1 MKYLYLK
8 YIKSNE
14 NNQSINT
21 GITVG
26 DNPTLYLDIFKTHN
40 GDKVFIRS
48 EESQIYDFSCNYS
61 SNFYSF
67 IFWFNRRYN
76 NSISNASLIIDG
88 VTNTRH
94 TLLVKKTS
102 IIFDNKEYTKLKNN
116 REDGAENKNL
126 RIILNRD
133 DIFYDCYFYNG
144 DKKEFHLQPVKR
156 ISDNAVGVLDTVN
169 DIFYTGNYSA
179 GPVSTINFRNVKFL
193 TIPEG
198 KVTKIEDNEG
208 RVLWSALPDP
218 NKYAYGIRWDHTVP
232 ESQATTACE
241 RIGNLE
247 LHKTLPIQS
256 KFATCIHQGTNIK
269 YWCDPNDSR
278 FRKDNTG
285 FRIVNERIYLEQT
298 TDAEKNAVSSDYS
311 PSATYNYTI
320 QFPDD
325 VLNKYEEAKLLVT
338 TYKYLYAWIKIN
350 DVNIARVNKVDT
362 VNKKA
367 YITTDG
373 LIPNDNIGTITP
385 TLEFGCSING
395 YDGEISVYTPKFY
408 IWSIDKDGAG
418 NEVWISEK
426 KCVGY
431 AREVKAHL
439 IGISRCPLLRTA
451 MNDSKWGWL
460 NTLSDNTSVSV
471 VNYQPNLR
479 GGTNDTSYDQYL
491 GDNNF
496 RTMLG
501 KAASNMQLSTIRT
514 YTQKIKGSQVLYY
527 QIWNAIVW
535 CYFIEY
541 ADFDVKKAFNSNL
554 TNEGYHQGGLGEGLI
569 DINNFDKYNSRT
581 PIVPIDYT
589 LSAGNNTKII
599 QKLSHSFD
607 SYTQKQLNVPCY
619 RGFNTF
625 WYGDT
630 WLNIEN
636 FISQYD
642 STSNKRKFYFTDNPN
657 NFSND
662 INNKEHI
669 IEITPDLNGWV
680 KEIAIGNNADLITNK
695 VSNSP
700 NYTNCNRFGNRDNQ
714 VHVTTIG
721 GRAMYGVKC
730 GLAFLDCSGN
740 ITYKYSSV
748 AFAKCYILN

>member
-1 MKYLYLK
+1 M
-8 YIKSNE
+8 
-14 NNQSINT
+14 
-21 GITVG
+21 
-26 DNPTLYLDIFKTHN
+26 
-40 GDKVFIRS
+40 
-48 EESQIYDFSCNYS
+48 DFSK
-61 SNFYSF
+61 
-67 IFWFNRRYN
+67 
-76 NSISNASLIIDG
+76 
-88 VTNTRH
+88 VTA
-94 TLLVKKTS
+94 
-102 IIFDNKEYTKLKNN
+102 IE
-116 REDGAENKNL
+116 
-126 RIILNRD
+126 
-133 DIFYDCYFYNG
+133 
-144 DKKEFHLQPVKR
+144 
-156 ISDNAVGVLDTVN
+156 
-169 DIFYTGNYSA
+169 
-179 GPVSTINFRNVKFL
+179 
-193 TIPEG
+193 IPEG
-198 KVTKIEDNEG
+198 KVVEIEDNEG
-208 RVLWSALPDP
+208 RVLWSALSDP

-232 ESQATTACE
+232 DNQATTACE

-256 KFATCIHQGTNIK
+256 KFATCIHQGTDIK

-285 FRIVNERIYLEQT
+285 FRIVNERIYLEET
-298 TDAEKNAVSSDYS
+298 TDTEKNAMPSDYS
-311 PSATYNYTI
+311 PSATYDYTI
-320 QFPDD
+320 KFPEDI
-325 VLNKYEEAKLLVT
+325 LNKYEEAKLLVT

-350 DVNIARVNKVDT
+350 DVNIARVNKVDI

-367 YITTDG
+367 YITTDSP
-373 LIPNDNIGTITP
+373 ITNDNIGTIIS

-426 KCVGY
+426 KCVSY
-431 AREVKAHL
+431 ARKVKAHL
-439 IGISRCPLLRTA
+439 IGISKCPLLRTA
-451 MNDSKWGWL
+451 MNDNKWGWL
-460 NTLSDNTSVSV
+460 NTLSDNTAVSI

-479 GGTNDTSYDQYL
+479 GGTNNTFYDQYL

-501 KAASNMQLSTIRT
+501 KAASNISLSNMRT

-541 ADFDVKKAFNSNL
+541 ANFNVKTAFNSNL
-554 TNEGYHQGGLGEGLI
+554 TDEGYHQGGLGEGVINVNRL
-569 DINNFDKYNSRT
+569 DIYNSGISNI
-581 PIVPIDYT
+581 PVDYT
-589 LSAGNNTKII
+589 LSIGNNTGII
-599 QKLSHSFD
+599 TNPSHSFTIKSVANTSWNVWD
-607 SYTQKQLNVPCY
+607 RSRVTATINNKILNITAIPELYNDWVLYTGATNVGGTHRYKIEGLTGGQTIVFKRQQGNLTITTDGEYNVNWGTSYNDRYITFGLVQENCNIKITILSSPECTYTFSQNQLNIPCY

-657 NFSND
+657 NFSNN

-669 IEITPDLNGWV
+669 IEINPNLNGWA

-695 VSNSP
+695 VSNVL
-700 NYTNCNRFGNRDNQ
+700 NYTSCYRWDNIDTT
-714 VHVTTIG
+714 VHTTFVG
-721 GRAMYGVKC
+721 GRAELGAIC
-730 GLAFLDCSGN
+730 GLAFLYCGDGVGSAFSY
-740 ITYKYSSV
+740 I

>member
-1 MKYLYLK
+1 MDF
-8 YIKSNE
+8 N
-14 NNQSINT
+14 
-21 GITVG
+21 
-26 DNPTLYLDIFKTHN
+26 
-40 GDKVFIRS
+40 KVTAI
-48 EESQIYDFSCNYS
+48 E
-61 SNFYSF
+61 
-67 IFWFNRRYN
+67 
-76 NSISNASLIIDG
+76 
-88 VTNTRH
+88 
-94 TLLVKKTS
+94 
-102 IIFDNKEYTKLKNN
+102 
-116 REDGAENKNL
+116 
-126 RIILNRD
+126 
-133 DIFYDCYFYNG
+133 
-144 DKKEFHLQPVKR
+144 
-156 ISDNAVGVLDTVN
+156 
-169 DIFYTGNYSA
+169 
-179 GPVSTINFRNVKFL
+179 
-193 TIPEG
+193 IPEG

-285 FRIVNERIYLEQT
+285 FRIVNERIYLEET

-311 PSATYNYTI
+311 PSATYDYTI
-320 QFPDD
+320 HFPEDI
-325 VLNKYEEAKLLVT
+325 LNKYEEAKLLVT

-350 DVNIARVNKVDT
+350 DTVIGRVNKVDT

-367 YITTDG
+367 YITTESG
-373 LIPNDNIGTITP
+373 VTGETMTP

-426 KCVGY
+426 KCVDY

-451 MNDSKWGWL
+451 MNDDKWGWL
-460 NTLSDNTSVSV
+460 NTLSDNTAVSV

-479 GGTNDTSYDQYL
+479 GGTNNTSYDQYL

-501 KAASNMQLSTIRT
+501 KAASNMPLSTMRT

-554 TNEGYHQGGLGEGLI
+554 TSEGYHQGGLGEGLI
-569 DINNFDKYNSRT
+569 SIDNWDSYNSFT
-581 PIVPIDYT
+581 PNVPIDYT
-589 LSAGNNTKII
+589 LSAGNNTKLISEP
-599 QKLSHSFD
+599 SHSFD
-607 SYTQKQLNVPCY
+607 SFVQKQLNVPCY

-625 WYGDT
+625 WYGDI

-636 FISQYD
+636 FISQYN

-657 NFSND
+657 NFSNN

-669 IEITPDLNGWV
+669 IEINPNLNDWA

-695 VSNSP
+695 VSNTDKYIKCYRYDS
-700 NYTNCNRFGNRDNQ
+700 NDTS
-714 VHVTTIG
+714 VHATFVSG
-721 GRAMYGVKC
+721 DASLGSNC
-730 GLAFLDCSGN
+730 GLACLFCSSGVGN
-740 ITYKYSSV
+740 VLSDIG
-748 AFAKCYILN
+748 FAKCYIIN

>member
-1 MKYLYLK
+1 M
-8 YIKSNE
+8 
-14 NNQSINT
+14 
-21 GITVG
+21 
-26 DNPTLYLDIFKTHN
+26 
-40 GDKVFIRS
+40 
-48 EESQIYDFSCNYS
+48 DFSK
-61 SNFYSF
+61 
-67 IFWFNRRYN
+67 
-76 NSISNASLIIDG
+76 
-88 VTNTRH
+88 VTA
-94 TLLVKKTS
+94 
-102 IIFDNKEYTKLKNN
+102 IE
-116 REDGAENKNL
+116 
-126 RIILNRD
+126 
-133 DIFYDCYFYNG
+133 
-144 DKKEFHLQPVKR
+144 
-156 ISDNAVGVLDTVN
+156 
-169 DIFYTGNYSA
+169 
-179 GPVSTINFRNVKFL
+179 
-193 TIPEG
+193 IPEG

-208 RVLWSALPDP
+208 RVLWSALSDH

-285 FRIVNERIYLEQT
+285 FRIVNERIYLEET
-298 TDAEKNAVSSDYS
+298 TDAEKNAVPSDYS
-311 PSATYNYTI
+311 PSATYDYTI
-320 QFPDD
+320 KFPEDI
-325 VLNKYEEAKLLVT
+325 LNKYEEAKLLVT

-373 LIPNDNIGTITP
+373 PITNDNIGTITP

-408 IWSIDKDGAG
+408 IWSVDNDGAG

-426 KCVGY
+426 KCVDY

-451 MNDSKWGWL
+451 MNDDKWGWL
-460 NTLSDNTSVSV
+460 NTLSNNTAVSV

-479 GGTNDTSYDQYL
+479 GGTNNTSYDQYL

-501 KAASNMQLSTIRT
+501 KAASNMPLNTMRT

-541 ADFDVKKAFNSNL
+541 ANFDVKKAFNSNL

-569 DINNFDKYNSRT
+569 SINNWNKYNSQT
-581 PIVPIDYT
+581 PNVPIDYT
-589 LSAGNNTKII
+589 LSAGNNTKLIS
-599 QKLSHSFD
+599 KPSHSFG
-607 SYTQKQLNVPCY
+607 SSVQKQLNVPCY
-619 RGFNTF
+619 RGFNVF

-630 WLNIEN
+630 WINIEN
-636 FISQYD
+636 FLSQYD

-669 IEITPDLNGWV
+669 IEIIYDLNGWA
-680 KEIAIGNNADLITNK
+680 KEIAIGNNADLI
-695 VSNSP
+695 VSKISNNS
-700 NYTNCNRFGNRDNQ
+700 NYTNCYRFDNREIPA
-714 VHVTTIG
+714 HTTFVG
-721 GRAMYGVKC
+721 GRAERNEYC
-730 GLAFLDCSGN
+730 GLAFLDCSTGIN
-740 ITYKYSSV
+740 DADQRY
-748 AFAKCYILN
+748 AFVKCYILN

>member
-1 MKYLYLK
+1 M
-8 YIKSNE
+8 
-14 NNQSINT
+14 
-21 GITVG
+21 
-26 DNPTLYLDIFKTHN
+26 
-40 GDKVFIRS
+40 
-48 EESQIYDFSCNYS
+48 DFSK
-61 SNFYSF
+61 
-67 IFWFNRRYN
+67 
-76 NSISNASLIIDG
+76 
-88 VTNTRH
+88 VTA
-94 TLLVKKTS
+94 
-102 IIFDNKEYTKLKNN
+102 IE
-116 REDGAENKNL
+116 
-126 RIILNRD
+126 
-133 DIFYDCYFYNG
+133 
-144 DKKEFHLQPVKR
+144 
-156 ISDNAVGVLDTVN
+156 
-169 DIFYTGNYSA
+169 
-179 GPVSTINFRNVKFL
+179 
-193 TIPEG
+193 IPEG

-256 KFATCIHQGTNIK
+256 KFATCIHQGTDIK

-285 FRIVNERIYLEQT
+285 FRIVNERIYLEET
-298 TDAEKNAVSSDYS
+298 TDAEKNAVPSDYS

-325 VLNKYEEAKLLVT
+325 TLNKYKEAKLLVT

-367 YITTDG
+367 YITTDSP
-373 LIPNDNIGTITP
+373 ITNDNIGTITP

-426 KCVGY
+426 KCVDY

-451 MNDSKWGWL
+451 MNDDKWGWL
-460 NTLSDNTSVSV
+460 NTLSDNTAVSV

-501 KAASNMQLSTIRT
+501 KAASEMPLSDMRT

-541 ADFDVKKAFNSNL
+541 ADFNVKKAFNSNL
-554 TNEGYHQGGLGEGLI
+554 TSEGYHQGGLGEGLI
-569 DINNFDKYNSRT
+569 TINNWNEYNSQT
-581 PIVPIDYT
+581 PNIPVDYT
-589 LSAGNNTKII
+589 LSAGNNTKLISKPSHHFYI
-599 QKLSHSFD
+599 KSDDNTTWKIWNIARVTGTINDTNNKILNITAIPKVYNDYMLYANAHNVGGTYRYKIEGLTEGQTVIFKREQGDLTITTDGEYDVNWGTNINWRYITFGLVQENCNIKITILSSPAFT
-607 SYTQKQLNVPCY
+607 YTFTQKQWDVPCY
-619 RGFNTF
+619 RGFNIF

-642 STSNKRKFYFTDNPN
+642 STSNKRKFYYTDNPN
-657 NFSND
+657 NFSNSTS
-662 INNKEHI
+662 NKETI
-669 IEITPDLNGWV
+669 IEAAYQQTENWAKNIM
-680 KEIAIGNNADLITNK
+680 IGKTANLITNK
-695 VSNSP
+695 VSNSSA
-700 NYTNCNRFGNRDNQ
+700 YINCFRWDTEKT
-714 VHVTTIG
+714 HVSSTFVG
-721 GRAMYGVKC
+721 GSSLEETKC
-730 GLAFLDCSGN
+730 GLAFLSYYYDIDRRSPSYGFVKCS
-740 ITYKYSSV
+740 
-748 AFAKCYILN
+748 ILD

>member
-1 MKYLYLK
+1 MDF
-8 YIKSNE
+8 N
-14 NNQSINT
+14 
-21 GITVG
+21 
-26 DNPTLYLDIFKTHN
+26 
-40 GDKVFIRS
+40 KVTAI
-48 EESQIYDFSCNYS
+48 E
-61 SNFYSF
+61 
-67 IFWFNRRYN
+67 
-76 NSISNASLIIDG
+76 
-88 VTNTRH
+88 
-94 TLLVKKTS
+94 
-102 IIFDNKEYTKLKNN
+102 
-116 REDGAENKNL
+116 
-126 RIILNRD
+126 
-133 DIFYDCYFYNG
+133 
-144 DKKEFHLQPVKR
+144 
-156 ISDNAVGVLDTVN
+156 
-169 DIFYTGNYSA
+169 
-179 GPVSTINFRNVKFL
+179 
-193 TIPEG
+193 IPEG

-218 NKYAYGIRWDHTVP
+218 NKDAYGIRWDHTVP

-256 KFATCIHQGTNIK
+256 KFATCIHQGTDIK

-285 FRIVNERIYLEQT
+285 FRIVNERIYLEET
-298 TDAEKNAVSSDYS
+298 TDAEKNAVPSDYS
-311 PSATYNYTI
+311 PSATYDYTI
-320 QFPDD
+320 QFPEDI
-325 VLNKYEEAKLLVT
+325 LNKYEEAKLLVT

-367 YITTDG
+367 YITTDSP
-373 LIPNDNIGTITP
+373 ITNDNIGTITP

-426 KCVGY
+426 KCVDY

-451 MNDSKWGWL
+451 MNDNKWGWL
-460 NTLSDNTSVSV
+460 NTLSANTAVSV

-501 KAASNMQLSTIRT
+501 KAASNISLSNMRT

-541 ADFDVKKAFNSNL
+541 ADFDVKKSFNSNL

-569 DINNFDKYNSRT
+569 SINNWSEYNSVT
-581 PIVPIDYT
+581 PNVPIDYT
-589 LSAGNNTKII
+589 LSAGNNTKLIS
-599 QKLSHSFD
+599 KPSHSFG
-607 SYTQKQLNVPCY
+607 SSVQKQLNVPCY
-619 RGFNTF
+619 RGFNVF

-636 FISQYD
+636 FISKYD

-657 NFSND
+657 NFSNN
-662 INNKEHI
+662 INNKERI
-669 IEITPDLNGWV
+669 IEINPNLNGWA

-695 VSNSP
+695 ISNTT
-700 NYTNCNRFGNRDNQ
+700 NYTNCYRWDNTDTS
-714 VHVTTIG
+714 VHTIFVG
-721 GRAMYGVKC
+721 GSAAAGARC
-730 GLAFLDCSGN
+730 GLAYLHCDLGVGYADS
-740 ITYKYSSV
+740 YLS
-748 AFAKCYILN
+748 FAKCYILN

>member
-1 MKYLYLK
+1 M
-8 YIKSNE
+8 
-14 NNQSINT
+14 
-21 GITVG
+21 
-26 DNPTLYLDIFKTHN
+26 
-40 GDKVFIRS
+40 
-48 EESQIYDFSCNYS
+48 DFSK
-61 SNFYSF
+61 
-67 IFWFNRRYN
+67 
-76 NSISNASLIIDG
+76 
-88 VTNTRH
+88 VTA
-94 TLLVKKTS
+94 
-102 IIFDNKEYTKLKNN
+102 IE
-116 REDGAENKNL
+116 
-126 RIILNRD
+126 
-133 DIFYDCYFYNG
+133 
-144 DKKEFHLQPVKR
+144 
-156 ISDNAVGVLDTVN
+156 
-169 DIFYTGNYSA
+169 
-179 GPVSTINFRNVKFL
+179 
-193 TIPEG
+193 IPEG

-232 ESQATTACE
+232 DNQATTACE

-285 FRIVNERIYLEQT
+285 FRIVNERIYLEET
-298 TDAEKNAVSSDYS
+298 TDAEKNAVPSDYS
-311 PSATYNYTI
+311 PSATYDYTI
-320 QFPDD
+320 QFPEDI
-325 VLNKYEEAKLLVT
+325 LNKYEEAKLLVT

-373 LIPNDNIGTITP
+373 PITGESITP

-426 KCVGY
+426 KCVDY

-491 GDNNF
+491 GNNNF

-501 KAASNMQLSTIRT
+501 KAASNMPLSTMRT

-541 ADFDVKKAFNSNL
+541 ADFNVKKSFNSNL
-554 TNEGYHQGGLGEGLI
+554 TSEGYHQGGLGEGLI
-569 DINNFDKYNSRT
+569 TIDSWDKYNSQT
-581 PIVPIDYT
+581 PNVPIDYT
-589 LSAGNNTKII
+589 LSAGNNTKLISKPSHHFYFKSKDNTTWKIWAKNRVTATLNSNNTKILNITSIPKIYNDYMLYADALNVGGTHRYKIEGLTGGQTVVFKIQQGNLTITTDGEYDVNWGSNYSYRYII
-599 QKLSHSFD
+599 FGLVQESCNIKITILSSPAFT
-607 SYTQKQLNVPCY
+607 YTFTQNQLDVPCY
-619 RGFNTF
+619 RGFNIF

-669 IEITPDLNGWV
+669 IEINSILNDWV
-680 KEIAIGNNADLITNK
+680 KEIAIGNNADLIANK
-695 VSNSP
+695 TGSP
-700 NYTNCNRFGNRDNQ
+700 NYTNCAGWDNTNTSVHMTLVGGN
-714 VHVTTIG
+714 
-721 GRAMYGVKC
+721 AASSEWC
-730 GLAFLDCSGN
+730 GLASPHCRSDVGFA
-740 ITYKYSSV
+740 SSYFT
-748 AFAKCYILN
+748 FAKCYILN

>member
-1 MKYLYLK
+1 M
-8 YIKSNE
+8 
-14 NNQSINT
+14 
-21 GITVG
+21 
-26 DNPTLYLDIFKTHN
+26 
-40 GDKVFIRS
+40 
-48 EESQIYDFSCNYS
+48 DFSK
-61 SNFYSF
+61 
-67 IFWFNRRYN
+67 
-76 NSISNASLIIDG
+76 
-88 VTNTRH
+88 VTA
-94 TLLVKKTS
+94 
-102 IIFDNKEYTKLKNN
+102 IE
-116 REDGAENKNL
+116 
-126 RIILNRD
+126 
-133 DIFYDCYFYNG
+133 
-144 DKKEFHLQPVKR
+144 
-156 ISDNAVGVLDTVN
+156 
-169 DIFYTGNYSA
+169 
-179 GPVSTINFRNVKFL
+179 
-193 TIPEG
+193 IPEG

-208 RVLWSALPDP
+208 RVLWSALSDP
-218 NKYAYGIRWDHTVP
+218 NEYAYGIRWDHTVP
-232 ESQATTACE
+232 DNQATTACE

-256 KFATCIHQGTNIK
+256 KFATCIHQGTDIK

-285 FRIVNERIYLEQT
+285 FRIVNERIYLEET
-298 TDAEKNAVSSDYS
+298 TDAEKNAVPSDYS
-311 PSATYNYTI
+311 PSATYDYTI
-320 QFPDD
+320 QFPEDI
-325 VLNKYEEAKLLVT
+325 LNKYEEAKLLVT

-373 LIPNDNIGTITP
+373 LITGGNIGTITP

-408 IWSIDKDGAG
+408 IWSIDNDGAG

-426 KCVGY
+426 KCVDY

-451 MNDSKWGWL
+451 MNDDKWGWL
-460 NTLSDNTSVSV
+460 NTLSANTAVSV

-479 GGTNDTSYDQYL
+479 GGTNSKSYDQYL

-501 KAASNMQLSTIRT
+501 KAASNIPLSDMRT

-541 ADFDVKKAFNSNL
+541 ANFDVKKPFNSNL
-554 TNEGYHQGGLGEGLI
+554 TSEGYHQGGLGEGLI
-569 DINNFDKYNSRT
+569 TINNWDKYNAFT

-589 LSAGNNTKII
+589 LSAGNNTKLIS
-599 QKLSHSFD
+599 KPSHSFG
-607 SYTQKQLNVPCY
+607 SYVQRQLNVPCY
-619 RGFNTF
+619 RGFNIF

-669 IEITPDLNGWV
+669 IEINPNLNNWA

-695 VSNSP
+695 VSNTS
-700 NYTNCNRFGNRDNQ
+700 NYTNCYRMDNNDIS
-714 VHVTTIG
+714 VHTTFVG
-721 GRAMYGVKC
+721 GEAAGGEAC
-730 GLAFLDCSGN
+730 GLACLVCDTGVGYADSL
-740 ITYKYSSV
+740 V

>member
-1 MKYLYLK
+1 M
-8 YIKSNE
+8 
-14 NNQSINT
+14 
-21 GITVG
+21 
-26 DNPTLYLDIFKTHN
+26 
-40 GDKVFIRS
+40 
-48 EESQIYDFSCNYS
+48 DFSK
-61 SNFYSF
+61 
-67 IFWFNRRYN
+67 
-76 NSISNASLIIDG
+76 
-88 VTNTRH
+88 VTA
-94 TLLVKKTS
+94 
-102 IIFDNKEYTKLKNN
+102 IE
-116 REDGAENKNL
+116 
-126 RIILNRD
+126 
-133 DIFYDCYFYNG
+133 
-144 DKKEFHLQPVKR
+144 
-156 ISDNAVGVLDTVN
+156 
-169 DIFYTGNYSA
+169 
-179 GPVSTINFRNVKFL
+179 
-193 TIPEG
+193 IPEG

-232 ESQATTACE
+232 ENQATTACE

-285 FRIVNERIYLEQT
+285 FRIVNERIYLEET
-298 TDAEKNAVSSDYS
+298 TDAEKNAVPSDYS

-320 QFPDD
+320 QFPEDI
-325 VLNKYEEAKLLVT
+325 LNKYEEAKLLVT

-367 YITTDG
+367 YITTDSP
-373 LIPNDNIGTITP
+373 ITNDNIGTITP

-426 KCVGY
+426 KCVDY

-460 NTLSDNTSVSV
+460 NTLSDNTLVSV

-479 GGTNDTSYDQYL
+479 GGTNNTSYDQYL

-501 KAASNMQLSTIRT
+501 KAASDISLNNMRA
-514 YTQKIKGSQVLYY
+514 YTQKIKGSQILYY

-541 ADFDVKKAFNSNL
+541 ADFDVQKPFNSNL
-554 TNEGYHQGGLGEGLI
+554 TSEGYHQGGLGEGLI
-569 DINNFDKYNSRT
+569 DINNWNTYNAQT
-581 PIVPIDYT
+581 PNVPIDYT
-589 LSAGNNTKII
+589 LSAGNNTKLIS
-599 QKLSHSFD
+599 KPSHSFD
-607 SYTQKQLNVPCY
+607 SSVQKQLNVPCY

-642 STSNKRKFYFTDNPN
+642 STSDKRKFYFTDNPN

-669 IEITPDLNGWV
+669 IEINPNLNGWA

-695 VSNSP
+695 VSDSS
-700 NYTNCNRFGNRDNQ
+700 NYTNCYRGDDTNTS
-714 VHVTTIG
+714 VCTTFVG
-721 GRAMYGVKC
+721 GRAAFGTRC
-730 GLAFLDCSGN
+730 GLASLLCRDGVGRAGSL
-740 ITYKYSSV
+740 I
-748 AFAKCYILN
+748 AFDKCYILN

>member
-1 MKYLYLK
+1 M
-8 YIKSNE
+8 
-14 NNQSINT
+14 
-21 GITVG
+21 
-26 DNPTLYLDIFKTHN
+26 
-40 GDKVFIRS
+40 
-48 EESQIYDFSCNYS
+48 DFSK
-61 SNFYSF
+61 
-67 IFWFNRRYN
+67 
-76 NSISNASLIIDG
+76 
-88 VTNTRH
+88 VTA
-94 TLLVKKTS
+94 
-102 IIFDNKEYTKLKNN
+102 IE
-116 REDGAENKNL
+116 
-126 RIILNRD
+126 
-133 DIFYDCYFYNG
+133 
-144 DKKEFHLQPVKR
+144 
-156 ISDNAVGVLDTVN
+156 
-169 DIFYTGNYSA
+169 
-179 GPVSTINFRNVKFL
+179 
-193 TIPEG
+193 IPEG

-325 VLNKYEEAKLLVT
+325 ILNKYEEAKLLVT

-350 DVNIARVNKVDT
+350 DTVIGRVNKVDT

-367 YITTDG
+367 YITTESVVTG
-373 LIPNDNIGTITP
+373 ETVTP

-426 KCVGY
+426 KCVDY

-451 MNDSKWGWL
+451 MNDNKWGWL
-460 NTLSDNTSVSV
+460 NTLSDNTAVSV

-501 KAASNMQLSTIRT
+501 KAASNMPLSTMRT

-541 ADFDVKKAFNSNL
+541 ADFDVKKPFNSNL

-569 DINNFDKYNSRT
+569 DIDNWNGYNSYT

-589 LSAGNNTKII
+589 LSAGNNTKLIS
-599 QKLSHSFD
+599 KPSHSFG
-607 SYTQKQLNVPCY
+607 SSVQRQLNVPCY
-619 RGFNTF
+619 RGFNVF

-636 FISQYD
+636 FLSQYD

-657 NFSND
+657 NFSSD

-669 IEITPDLNGWV
+669 IEINPNLEGWA

-695 VSNSP
+695 VSNTS
-700 NYTNCNRFGNRDNQ
+700 NYTNCYRVDDDDTS
-714 VHVTTIG
+714 VHTTLVG
-721 GRAMYGVKC
+721 CNATYGTYC
-730 GLAFLDCSGN
+730 GLAFLLCSFGVGYTN
-740 ITYKYSSV
+740 STI

>member
-1 MKYLYLK
+1 MDF
-8 YIKSNE
+8 N
-14 NNQSINT
+14 
-21 GITVG
+21 
-26 DNPTLYLDIFKTHN
+26 
-40 GDKVFIRS
+40 KVTAI
-48 EESQIYDFSCNYS
+48 E
-61 SNFYSF
+61 
-67 IFWFNRRYN
+67 
-76 NSISNASLIIDG
+76 
-88 VTNTRH
+88 
-94 TLLVKKTS
+94 
-102 IIFDNKEYTKLKNN
+102 
-116 REDGAENKNL
+116 
-126 RIILNRD
+126 
-133 DIFYDCYFYNG
+133 
-144 DKKEFHLQPVKR
+144 
-156 ISDNAVGVLDTVN
+156 
-169 DIFYTGNYSA
+169 
-179 GPVSTINFRNVKFL
+179 
-193 TIPEG
+193 IPEG
-198 KVTKIEDNEG
+198 KVTKIEDKDGN
-208 RVLWSALPDP
+208 VLWSALPDP

-256 KFATCIHQGTNIK
+256 KFATCIHQGTDIK

-285 FRIVNERIYLEQT
+285 FRIVNERIYLSNT
-298 TDAEKNAVSSDYS
+298 TDAEKNAVPSDYS

-320 QFPDD
+320 QFPEDI
-325 VLNKYEEAKLLVT
+325 LNKYEEAKLLVT

-367 YITTDG
+367 YIITDSP
-373 LIPNDNIGTITP
+373 ITNDNVGTITP

-426 KCVGY
+426 KCVDY

-451 MNDSKWGWL
+451 MNDDKWGWL
-460 NTLSDNTSVSV
+460 NTLSDNTAVSV

-479 GGTNDTSYDQYL
+479 GGTNNISYDQYL
-491 GDNNF
+491 GNNNF

-501 KAASNMQLSTIRT
+501 KAASNITLSDMRT

-541 ADFDVKKAFNSNL
+541 ADFDVKKPFNSNL
-554 TNEGYHQGGLGEGLI
+554 TSEGYHQGGLGEGLI
-569 DINNFDKYNSRT
+569 SVNNWDKYNSKT
-581 PIVPIDYT
+581 PNVPIDYT
-589 LSAGNNTKII
+589 LSVGNNTKLIS
-599 QKLSHSFD
+599 KPSHSFD
-607 SYTQKQLNVPCY
+607 SYIQIQLNVPCY

-636 FISQYD
+636 FMSQYD
-642 STSNKRKFYFTDNPN
+642 STSNKRKFYFTDNPA
-657 NFSND
+657 NFSED
-662 INNKEHI
+662 ISNKETI
-669 IEITPDLNGWV
+669 IDVDVTDYNWAKNIMVSKT
-680 KEIAIGNNADLITNK
+680 ADLITNR
-695 VSNSP
+695 VSSNS
-700 NYTNCNRFGNRDNQ
+700 NYINSYRYDSPSTGLKS
-714 VHVTTIG
+714 TIIG
-721 GRAMYGVKC
+721 GTAERGLYC
-730 GLAFLDCSGN
+730 GLVFLLCIDSIN
-740 ITYKYSSV
+740 LKYSDTT
-748 AFAKCYILN
+748 FAKCYIIN

>member
-1 MKYLYLK
+1 M
-8 YIKSNE
+8 
-14 NNQSINT
+14 
-21 GITVG
+21 
-26 DNPTLYLDIFKTHN
+26 
-40 GDKVFIRS
+40 
-48 EESQIYDFSCNYS
+48 DFSK
-61 SNFYSF
+61 
-67 IFWFNRRYN
+67 
-76 NSISNASLIIDG
+76 
-88 VTNTRH
+88 VTA
-94 TLLVKKTS
+94 
-102 IIFDNKEYTKLKNN
+102 IE
-116 REDGAENKNL
+116 
-126 RIILNRD
+126 
-133 DIFYDCYFYNG
+133 
-144 DKKEFHLQPVKR
+144 
-156 ISDNAVGVLDTVN
+156 
-169 DIFYTGNYSA
+169 
-179 GPVSTINFRNVKFL
+179 
-193 TIPEG
+193 IPEG

-208 RVLWSALPDP
+208 RVLWSALLDP

-285 FRIVNERIYLEQT
+285 YRIVNERIYLEET
-298 TDAEKNAVSSDYS
+298 TDSEKNAVPSDYS

-320 QFPDD
+320 QFPEDI
-325 VLNKYEEAKLLVT
+325 LNKYEEAKLLVT

-373 LIPNDNIGTITP
+373 LITGEAIVPA
-385 TLEFGCSING
+385 LEFGCSING

-426 KCVGY
+426 KCVSY
-431 AREVKAHL
+431 ARKVKAHL
-439 IGISRCPLLRTA
+439 IGISKCALLRTA
-451 MNDSKWGWL
+451 MKDDKWGWL
-460 NTLSDNTSVSV
+460 NTLSNNTSVSV

-479 GGTNDTSYDQYL
+479 GGANNTSYDQYL

-501 KAASNMQLSTIRT
+501 KAASNIPLSDMRT
-514 YTQKIKGSQVLYY
+514 YTQKIKGSQILYY

-541 ADFDVKKAFNSNL
+541 ADFDIKKAFNSNL
-554 TNEGYHQGGLGEGLI
+554 TSEGYHQGGLGEGLI
-569 DINNFDKYNSRT
+569 DIDDWNNYNSLT

-589 LSAGNNTKII
+589 LSAGNNTKLIS
-599 QKLSHSFD
+599 KPSHSFD
-607 SYTQKQLNVPCY
+607 SFVQKQLDVPCY

-657 NFSND
+657 NFSNN

-669 IEITPDLNGWV
+669 IEINPNLNGWA

-695 VSNSP
+695 VSNTSD
-700 NYTNCNRFGNRDNQ
+700 YTNCYRWDDNNTYVNTTFVGGGAAFG
-714 VHVTTIG
+714 
-721 GRAMYGVKC
+721 AYC
-730 GLAFLDCSGN
+730 GLAFLVCHTGVGDA
-740 ITYKYSSV
+740 YSSI

>member
-1 MKYLYLK
+1 M
-8 YIKSNE
+8 
-14 NNQSINT
+14 
-21 GITVG
+21 
-26 DNPTLYLDIFKTHN
+26 
-40 GDKVFIRS
+40 
-48 EESQIYDFSCNYS
+48 DFSK
-61 SNFYSF
+61 
-67 IFWFNRRYN
+67 
-76 NSISNASLIIDG
+76 
-88 VTNTRH
+88 VTA
-94 TLLVKKTS
+94 
-102 IIFDNKEYTKLKNN
+102 IE
-116 REDGAENKNL
+116 
-126 RIILNRD
+126 
-133 DIFYDCYFYNG
+133 
-144 DKKEFHLQPVKR
+144 
-156 ISDNAVGVLDTVN
+156 
-169 DIFYTGNYSA
+169 
-179 GPVSTINFRNVKFL
+179 
-193 TIPEG
+193 IPEG

-278 FRKDNTG
+278 FRKNNTG
-285 FRIVNERIYLEQT
+285 FRIVNERIYLRET
-298 TDAEKNAVSSDYS
+298 TDAEKDAVSSDYS
-311 PSATYNYTI
+311 PSATYDYTI
-320 QFPDD
+320 QFPEDI
-325 VLNKYEEAKLLVT
+325 LNKYKEAKLLVT

-367 YITTDG
+367 YITTESGVTDE
-373 LIPNDNIGTITP
+373 TMTP

-408 IWSIDKDGAG
+408 IWSVDKGGAG

-426 KCVGY
+426 KCASY

-451 MNDSKWGWL
+451 MNDDKWGWL
-460 NTLSDNTSVSV
+460 NTLSDNTAVSV

-479 GGTNDTSYDQYL
+479 GGTNNTSYDQYL

-501 KAASNMQLSTIRT
+501 KAASEIPLSDMRT
-514 YTQKIKGSQVLYY
+514 YTQKIKGSQMLYY

-541 ADFDVKKAFNSNL
+541 ADFDVKKPFNSNL

-569 DINNFDKYNSRT
+569 IINNWDVYNLFT

-599 QKLSHSFD
+599 RKLSHYFD
-607 SYTQKQLNVPCY
+607 GYIQEQLNVPCY
-619 RGFNTF
+619 RGFNIF

-669 IEITPDLNGWV
+669 IEINPNLNGWA
-680 KEIAIGNNADLITNK
+680 KEIAIDNNADLITNK
-695 VSNSP
+695 VSNSS
-700 NYTNCNRFGNRDNQ
+700 NYINCNRWDSTDESVQGTF
-714 VHVTTIG
+714 VG
-721 GRAMYGVKC
+721 GFAMLDTYC
-730 GLAFLDCSGN
+730 GLACLSCYNGGSDA
-740 ITYKYSSV
+740 YSYL

>member
-1 MKYLYLK
+1 M
-8 YIKSNE
+8 
-14 NNQSINT
+14 
-21 GITVG
+21 
-26 DNPTLYLDIFKTHN
+26 
-40 GDKVFIRS
+40 
-48 EESQIYDFSCNYS
+48 DFSK
-61 SNFYSF
+61 
-67 IFWFNRRYN
+67 
-76 NSISNASLIIDG
+76 
-88 VTNTRH
+88 VTA
-94 TLLVKKTS
+94 
-102 IIFDNKEYTKLKNN
+102 IE
-116 REDGAENKNL
+116 
-126 RIILNRD
+126 
-133 DIFYDCYFYNG
+133 
-144 DKKEFHLQPVKR
+144 
-156 ISDNAVGVLDTVN
+156 
-169 DIFYTGNYSA
+169 
-179 GPVSTINFRNVKFL
+179 
-193 TIPEG
+193 IPEG
-198 KVTKIEDNEG
+198 KVVEIEDNEG

-232 ESQATTACE
+232 ESQATTVCE

-285 FRIVNERIYLEQT
+285 FRILNEMIHLRET
-298 TDAEKNAVSSDYS
+298 TDAEKNAVLSDYS
-311 PSATYNYTI
+311 PSATYDYTI
-320 QFPDD
+320 QFSDD
-325 VLNKYEEAKLLVT
+325 TLNKYEEAKLLVT

-350 DVNIARVNKVDT
+350 SVNIARVNKVDT

-367 YITTDG
+367 YITTDSP
-373 LIPNDNIGTITP
+373 IIGESITP

-426 KCVGY
+426 KCVDY

-451 MNDSKWGWL
+451 MNDDKWGWL

-479 GGTNDTSYDQYL
+479 GGTNNTSYDQYL
-491 GDNNF
+491 GNNNF

-501 KAASNMQLSTIRT
+501 KAASNITLSDMRA

-541 ADFDVKKAFNSNL
+541 ANFNEKKPFNSNL
-554 TNEGYHQGGLGEGLI
+554 TSEGYHQGGLGEGLI
-569 DINNFDKYNSRT
+569 YVNNWNEYNSKT
-581 PIVPIDYT
+581 PNVPIDYT
-589 LSAGNNTKII
+589 LSAGNNTKLIS
-599 QKLSHSFD
+599 KPSHSFD
-607 SYTQKQLNVPCY
+607 SLVQRQLNVPCY
-619 RGFNTF
+619 RGFNVF

-636 FISQYD
+636 FISKYD
-642 STSNKRKFYFTDNPN
+642 STTRKRNFYFTDNPD

-662 INNKEHI
+662 IDNKEKI
-669 IEITPDLNGWV
+669 ISVNVPQNTWATNIMVGRT
-680 KEIAIGNNADLITNK
+680 ADLITNK
-695 VSNSP
+695 TSSNGS
-700 NYTNCNRFGNRDNQ
+700 NYIHSERWDNTDTNMHTSAVGGGSLYYDKEGLIILELEYTINRALS
-714 VHVTTIG
+714 TITF
-721 GRAMYGVKC
+721 V
-730 GLAFLDCSGN
+730 
-740 ITYKYSSV
+740 
-748 AFAKCYILN
+748 KCYIID

>member
-1 MKYLYLK
+1 M
-8 YIKSNE
+8 
-14 NNQSINT
+14 
-21 GITVG
+21 
-26 DNPTLYLDIFKTHN
+26 
-40 GDKVFIRS
+40 
-48 EESQIYDFSCNYS
+48 DFSK
-61 SNFYSF
+61 
-67 IFWFNRRYN
+67 
-76 NSISNASLIIDG
+76 
-88 VTNTRH
+88 VT
-94 TLLVKKTS
+94 
-102 IIFDNKEYTKLKNN
+102 
-116 REDGAENKNL
+116 
-126 RIILNRD
+126 
-133 DIFYDCYFYNG
+133 DI
-144 DKKEFHLQPVKR
+144 E
-156 ISDNAVGVLDTVN
+156 
-169 DIFYTGNYSA
+169 
-179 GPVSTINFRNVKFL
+179 
-193 TIPEG
+193 IPEG
-198 KVTKIEDNEG
+198 KVVEIEDNEG

-285 FRIVNERIYLEQT
+285 FRIVNERIYLRET
-298 TDAEKNAVSSDYS
+298 TDAEKNAVPSDYS
-311 PSATYNYTI
+311 PSATYDYTI
-320 QFPDD
+320 QFPEDI
-325 VLNKYEEAKLLVT
+325 LNKYEEAKLLVT

-367 YITTDG
+367 YITTDSP
-373 LIPNDNIGTITP
+373 ITNDNIGTITP

-418 NEVWISEK
+418 NEVWISEER
-426 KCVGY
+426 CASY
-431 AREVKAHL
+431 ARKVKAHL

-451 MNDSKWGWL
+451 MNDDKWGWL
-460 NTLSDNTSVSV
+460 NTLSNNTAVSV

-479 GGTNDTSYDQYL
+479 GGINNTNYDQYL

-501 KAASNMQLSTIRT
+501 KAASNISLSNMRT

-541 ADFDVKKAFNSNL
+541 ADFDVKKPFNSNL
-554 TNEGYHQGGLGEGLI
+554 TNEGYHQGGLGEGLTT
-569 DINNFDKYNSRT
+569 INNWNEYNSST
-581 PIVPIDYT
+581 SIVPIDYT
-589 LSAGNNTKII
+589 LSVGNNTKII
-599 QKLSHSFD
+599 RKLSHSFD
-607 SYTQKQLNVPCY
+607 GYTQKQFDVPCY
-619 RGFNTF
+619 RGFNIF

-630 WLNIEN
+630 WVNIEN

-662 INNKEHI
+662 ISNKEHI
-669 IEITPDLNGWV
+669 IEINPNLIGWA

-695 VSNSP
+695 VSNNS
-700 NYTNCNRFGNRDNQ
+700 NYINCYRYDNTNTS
-714 VHVTTIG
+714 VHTTFVG
-721 GRAMYGVKC
+721 GSTTYGARC
-730 GLAFLDCSGN
+730 GLAYLDCNNGVGRAFSD
-740 ITYKYSSV
+740 V

>member
-1 MKYLYLK
+1 M
-8 YIKSNE
+8 
-14 NNQSINT
+14 
-21 GITVG
+21 
-26 DNPTLYLDIFKTHN
+26 
-40 GDKVFIRS
+40 
-48 EESQIYDFSCNYS
+48 DFSK
-61 SNFYSF
+61 
-67 IFWFNRRYN
+67 
-76 NSISNASLIIDG
+76 
-88 VTNTRH
+88 VTA
-94 TLLVKKTS
+94 
-102 IIFDNKEYTKLKNN
+102 IE
-116 REDGAENKNL
+116 
-126 RIILNRD
+126 
-133 DIFYDCYFYNG
+133 
-144 DKKEFHLQPVKR
+144 
-156 ISDNAVGVLDTVN
+156 
-169 DIFYTGNYSA
+169 
-179 GPVSTINFRNVKFL
+179 
-193 TIPEG
+193 IPEG

-208 RVLWSALPDP
+208 RVLWSALPNP
-218 NKYAYGIRWDHTVP
+218 NKDAYGIRWDHTVP

-373 LIPNDNIGTITP
+373 LIPNDNIGTITS

-426 KCVGY
+426 KCVDY

-460 NTLSDNTSVSV
+460 NTLSNNTSVSV

-479 GGTNDTSYDQYL
+479 GGTNNTSYDQYL

-501 KAASNMQLSTIRT
+501 KAASSITLSDMRA

-569 DINNFDKYNSRT
+569 SINDWSNYNSYT

-599 QKLSHSFD
+599 QKLSHSF
-607 SYTQKQLNVPCY
+607 YGYALKQFDVPCY
-619 RGFNTF
+619 RGFNVF

-636 FISQYD
+636 FLSQYN

-669 IEITPDLNGWV
+669 IEINPALNGWA

-695 VSNSP
+695 VSNNP
-700 NYTNCNRFGNRDNQ
+700 NYINCSRMDNNNTY
-714 VHVTTIG
+714 VHTTISSG
-721 GRAMYGVKC
+721 SAFSRNSC
-730 GLAFLDCSGN
+730 GLAYLSCNDDVDGPGKSDISF
-740 ITYKYSSV
+740 V
-748 AFAKCYILN
+748 KCYILN

>member
-1 MKYLYLK
+1 M
-8 YIKSNE
+8 
-14 NNQSINT
+14 
-21 GITVG
+21 
-26 DNPTLYLDIFKTHN
+26 
-40 GDKVFIRS
+40 
-48 EESQIYDFSCNYS
+48 DFSK
-61 SNFYSF
+61 
-67 IFWFNRRYN
+67 
-76 NSISNASLIIDG
+76 
-88 VTNTRH
+88 VTA
-94 TLLVKKTS
+94 
-102 IIFDNKEYTKLKNN
+102 IE
-116 REDGAENKNL
+116 
-126 RIILNRD
+126 
-133 DIFYDCYFYNG
+133 
-144 DKKEFHLQPVKR
+144 
-156 ISDNAVGVLDTVN
+156 
-169 DIFYTGNYSA
+169 
-179 GPVSTINFRNVKFL
+179 
-193 TIPEG
+193 IPEG
-198 KVTKIEDNEG
+198 KVTKIEDSEG

-218 NKYAYGIRWDHTVP
+218 NKYAYGIRQDHTVP

-256 KFATCIHQGTNIK
+256 KFATCIHQGTDIK

-285 FRIVNERIYLEQT
+285 FRIVNERIYLEET
-298 TDAEKNAVSSDYS
+298 TDAEKNAVPSDYS
-311 PSATYNYTI
+311 PSATYDYTI
-320 QFPDD
+320 QFPEDI
-325 VLNKYEEAKLLVT
+325 LNKYEEAKLLVT

-373 LIPNDNIGTITP
+373 LITGGNIGTITP

-408 IWSIDKDGAG
+408 IWSIDNDGAG

-426 KCVGY
+426 KCVDY

-451 MNDSKWGWL
+451 MNDDKWGWL
-460 NTLSDNTSVSV
+460 NTLSANTAVSV

-479 GGTNDTSYDQYL
+479 GGTNSKSYDQYL

-501 KAASNMQLSTIRT
+501 KAASNIPLSDMRT

-541 ADFDVKKAFNSNL
+541 ANFNEKKPFNSNL
-554 TNEGYHQGGLGEGLI
+554 TSEGYHQGGLGEGLI
-569 DINNFDKYNSRT
+569 TINNWDKYNAFT

-589 LSAGNNTKII
+589 LSAGNNTKLIS
-599 QKLSHSFD
+599 KPSHSFG
-607 SYTQKQLNVPCY
+607 SYVQRQLDIPCY
-619 RGFNTF
+619 RGFNIF

-669 IEITPDLNGWV
+669 IEINPNLNNWA

-695 VSNSP
+695 VSNTS
-700 NYTNCNRFGNRDNQ
+700 NYTNCYRMDNNDIS
-714 VHVTTIG
+714 VHTTFVG
-721 GRAMYGVKC
+721 GEAAGGEAC
-730 GLAFLDCSGN
+730 GLACLVCDTGVGYADSL
-740 ITYKYSSV
+740 V

>member
-1 MKYLYLK
+1 MDF
-8 YIKSNE
+8 N
-14 NNQSINT
+14 
-21 GITVG
+21 
-26 DNPTLYLDIFKTHN
+26 
-40 GDKVFIRS
+40 KVIAI
-48 EESQIYDFSCNYS
+48 E
-61 SNFYSF
+61 
-67 IFWFNRRYN
+67 
-76 NSISNASLIIDG
+76 
-88 VTNTRH
+88 
-94 TLLVKKTS
+94 
-102 IIFDNKEYTKLKNN
+102 
-116 REDGAENKNL
+116 
-126 RIILNRD
+126 
-133 DIFYDCYFYNG
+133 
-144 DKKEFHLQPVKR
+144 
-156 ISDNAVGVLDTVN
+156 
-169 DIFYTGNYSA
+169 
-179 GPVSTINFRNVKFL
+179 
-193 TIPEG
+193 IPEG

-208 RVLWSALPDP
+208 KVLWRTLPDP
-218 NKYAYGIRWDHTVP
+218 NEYAYGIRWDHTVP
-232 ESQATTACE
+232 ANQATTACE

-285 FRIVNERIYLEQT
+285 YRIVNERIYLEET
-298 TDAEKNAVSSDYS
+298 TDAEKNAVPSDYS
-311 PSATYNYTI
+311 PSTTYDYTI

-325 VLNKYEEAKLLVT
+325 TLNKYEEAKLLVT

-373 LIPNDNIGTITP
+373 LITGEAIVP

-408 IWSIDKDGAG
+408 IWSVDNNGTG
-418 NEVWISEK
+418 NEVWQSEK
-426 KCVGY
+426 KCVNY

-439 IGISRCPLLRTA
+439 IGISKCPLLRTA
-451 MNDSKWGWL
+451 MNNDKWGWL

-479 GGTNDTSYDQYL
+479 GGTNNTFYDQYL
-491 GDNNF
+491 GNNNF

-501 KAASNMQLSTIRT
+501 KAASDINLSNMRT

-541 ADFDVKKAFNSNL
+541 ADFNVKKAFNSNL
-554 TNEGYHQGGLGEGLI
+554 TDEGYHQGGLGKGLI
-569 DINNFDKYNSRT
+569 NINQWNIYNSQISNI
-581 PIVPIDYT
+581 PVDYT
-589 LSAGNNTKII
+589 LSIGNNTGII
-599 QKLSHSFD
+599 TNPSHSFTTKSGANTSWNVWD
-607 SYTQKQLNVPCY
+607 MSRVTATINNKILNITAIPELYNDWVLYTKATNVGGTHRYKIEGLTGGQTIVFKRQQGNLTITTDGEYDVNWGTSYNDRYITFGLVQENCNIKITILSSPECTYTFSQNQLNIPCY

-657 NFSND
+657 NFSNN

-669 IEITPDLNGWV
+669 IEINPNLNGWAE
-680 KEIAIGNNADLITNK
+680 EIAIGNNADLITNK
-695 VSNSP
+695 VSNVLDFIGCYRWDSI
-700 NYTNCNRFGNRDNQ
+700 YTSI
-714 VHVTTIG
+714 HTTFVG
-721 GRAMYGVKC
+721 GYATGYAYC
-730 GLAFLDCSGN
+730 GLAALSCIAGAGSAGSN
-740 ITYKYSSV
+740 V

>member
-1 MKYLYLK
+1 MDF
-8 YIKSNE
+8 N
-14 NNQSINT
+14 
-21 GITVG
+21 
-26 DNPTLYLDIFKTHN
+26 
-40 GDKVFIRS
+40 KVTAI
-48 EESQIYDFSCNYS
+48 E
-61 SNFYSF
+61 
-67 IFWFNRRYN
+67 
-76 NSISNASLIIDG
+76 
-88 VTNTRH
+88 
-94 TLLVKKTS
+94 
-102 IIFDNKEYTKLKNN
+102 
-116 REDGAENKNL
+116 
-126 RIILNRD
+126 
-133 DIFYDCYFYNG
+133 
-144 DKKEFHLQPVKR
+144 
-156 ISDNAVGVLDTVN
+156 
-169 DIFYTGNYSA
+169 
-179 GPVSTINFRNVKFL
+179 
-193 TIPEG
+193 IPEG

-208 RVLWSALPDP
+208 RVLWSTLPDP
-218 NKYAYGIRWDHTVP
+218 NEYAYGIRWDHTVP

-256 KFATCIHQGTNIK
+256 KFATCIHQGTDIK

-285 FRIVNERIYLEQT
+285 FRIVNERIYLEET
-298 TDAEKNAVSSDYS
+298 TDAEKNAVPSDYS

-320 QFPDD
+320 RFPEDI
-325 VLNKYEEAKLLVT
+325 LNKYEEAKLLVT

-367 YITTDG
+367 YITTDSP
-373 LIPNDNIGTITP
+373 ITNDNIGTITP

-408 IWSIDKDGAG
+408 IWSVDKDGAG

-426 KCVGY
+426 KCVDY

-451 MNDSKWGWL
+451 MNNDKWGWL
-460 NTLSDNTSVSV
+460 NTLSDNTAVSV

-501 KAASNMQLSTIRT
+501 KAASNISLSNMRT

-541 ADFDVKKAFNSNL
+541 ADFDVKKSFNSNL

-569 DINNFDKYNSRT
+569 SINNWSEYNSGT
-581 PIVPIDYT
+581 PNVPIDYT
-589 LSAGNNTKII
+589 LSAGNNTKLIS
-599 QKLSHSFD
+599 KPSHSFG
-607 SYTQKQLNVPCY
+607 SSIQKQLNVPCY
-619 RGFNTF
+619 RGFNVF

-636 FISQYD
+636 FISKYD

-657 NFSND
+657 NFSNN
-662 INNKEHI
+662 INNKERI
-669 IEITPDLNGWV
+669 IEINPNLNGWA

-695 VSNSP
+695 VSNTSD
-700 NYTNCNRFGNRDNQ
+700 YTKCYRADNNTRS
-714 VHVTTIG
+714 VTTTFVSG
-721 GRAMYGVKC
+721 LATNGSRC
-730 GLAFLDCSGN
+730 GLACLSCNYDVGFALSN
-740 ITYKYSSV
+740 I